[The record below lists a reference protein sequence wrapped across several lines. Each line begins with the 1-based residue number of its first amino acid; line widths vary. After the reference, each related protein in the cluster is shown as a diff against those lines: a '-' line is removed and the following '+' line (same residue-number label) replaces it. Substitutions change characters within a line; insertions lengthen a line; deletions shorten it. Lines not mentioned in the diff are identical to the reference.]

1 MVAHASVVSKASRIK
16 SCSYPETEDSWVNVM
31 GSLLCQQSI
40 EIRHVAII
48 HLLAVP
54 THTAAIVIDTM
65 KLVAK
70 PTDYLQRQTPVI
82 TTGIVMYH

>member
-1 MVAHASVVSKASRIK
+1 MLQSGQKQVESSHAHIQR
-16 SCSYPETEDSWVNVM
+16 DSWVYVM

-40 EIRHVAII
+40 EIKTCCYYAFDCSANI
-48 HLLAVP
+48 
-54 THTAAIVIDTM
+54 THTAAIVIDAM

-82 TTGIVMYH
+82 TTDIVMYH